1 MARDKVYL
9 LESDRQGRAGFSKI
23 SGLRVVSSQLRS
35 GYCLSTDSGNNVS
48 CLFWGHTLLQ
58 IR

>member
-9 LESDRQGRAGFSKI
+9 LESDRGRAGFSKI
-23 SGLRVVSSQLRS
+23 SGLRVSSQLRS

>member
-9 LESDRQGRAGFSKI
+9 LESDRGRAGFSKI
-23 SGLRVVSSQLRS
+23 SGLREVSSQLRS

>member
-9 LESDRQGRAGFSKI
+9 LESDRGRAGFSKM
-23 SGLRVVSSQLRS
+23 SRLGVVGSQFRS

-48 CLFWGHTLLQ
+48 CLFGGHTLLQ

>member
-9 LESDRQGRAGFSKI
+9 LESDRGRAGFSKI
-23 SGLRVVSSQLRS
+23 SRLRVVSSQLRS

-48 CLFWGHTLLQ
+48 CLFWGHHTFTD
-58 IR
+58 